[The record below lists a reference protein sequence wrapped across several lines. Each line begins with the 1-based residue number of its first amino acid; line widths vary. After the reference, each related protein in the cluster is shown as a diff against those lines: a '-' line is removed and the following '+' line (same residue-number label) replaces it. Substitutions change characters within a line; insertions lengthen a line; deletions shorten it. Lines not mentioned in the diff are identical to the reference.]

1 MGFYWVPILL
11 AALAVVL
18 LLGLA
23 VVVFSHV
30 RRLTHT
36 LERGRTRTSAA
47 LRPLSQQATALKAR
61 RRAA

>member
-30 RRLTHT
+30 RRFTHAAD
-36 LERGRTRTSAA
+36 RSRTRTSAA
-47 LRPLSQQATALKAR
+47 LRPLAEQASVLRAR

>member
-1 MGFYWVPILL
+1 MGYYWLPILL

-30 RRLTHT
+30 RRFTHT
-36 LERGRTRTSAA
+36 VARSRARTSAE
-47 LRPLSQQATALKAR
+47 LRPLALQATALRAR